1 MTTTSG
7 TTVFHKSAVA
17 YVYTGLWL
25 VVVAGFLG
33 LVEAQLE
40 GGARSFVGFVIF
52 LVVVRSIYRMLW
64 LRSVSWTVTPD
75 GVRVRRGILPWR
87 KLTWYNPWGNLFEA
101 WYQHGFFGFAL
112 NYGTAGVTRTEGV
125 TTKMSDSRI
134 HNAKRLTALINDHIR
149 AHRERMVPTYPYQ
162 PVQPT
167 PVAAAPGT
175 PADPLAG
182 LTELSRLL
190 ANGDITRDEFERL
203 KVRLLGA

>member
-1 MTTTSG
+1 MTTRSG

-40 GGARSFVGFVIF
+40 GGARSFVGLLIF
-52 LVVVRSIYRMLW
+52 LVVIRSIYRMLW

-134 HNAKRLTALINDHIR
+134 HNAKHLTALINDHIQAQR
-149 AHRERMVPTYPYQ
+149 QRMVPVHPFQ
-162 PVQPT
+162 PVPSA
-167 PVAAAPGT
+167 PAAAAAVAS
-175 PADPLAG
+175 ADPVAG

-190 ANGDITRDEFERL
+190 ANGDITREEFERL
-203 KVRLLGA
+203 KGRLLGT